1 MRSVSD
7 SYGTFV
13 GQVLAGLYP
22 NRLRSIILDSAH
34 YVKNSRVTALARFP
48 HSAKGE
54 DRVLP

>member
-1 MRSVSD
+1 MELTKKMSILMNSEAKTL
-7 SYGTFV
+7 G
-13 GQVLAGLYP
+13 
-22 NRLRSIILDSAH
+22 RLKRAAH